1 MLQLQDRKDE
11 LEEAGATVVVVS
23 FGSQEKAVSW
33 LSATNCHFQMLLDT
47 DRRLYRA
54 LGLKRSVSKVWIVS
68 SLVYYA
74 EQKLAGRT
82 LVSMLEED
90 DLHQLGGDFI
100 IDPMGRLALVYQSK
114 TLTDRPSVDYL
125 LNLLKSRIGT
135 A

>member
-1 MLQLQDRKDE
+1 MN
-11 LEEAGATVVVVS
+11 
-23 FGSQEKAVSW
+23 
-33 LSATNCHFQMLLDT
+33 ATNCHFPMLLDV

-54 LGLKRSVSKVWIVS
+54 LGLKRSVSKVWTVS

-82 LVSMLEED
+82 LLAMFKED

-100 IDPMGRLALVYQSK
+100 IDPTGKFVLVYQSK
-114 TLTDRPSVDYL
+114 TSTDRPTTDYL
-125 LNLLKSRIGT
+125 LSFLKSSACT